1 MFAPNIRR
9 LCKGLRTGARHY
21 FRRHDRSN
29 LTLQEMTEALNRD
42 YDIRVRHQ
50 PEDRKALDLDV
61 PLSLKQRADEMIE

>member
-1 MFAPNIRR
+1 LHQTSEDCVKVYGQVPGII
-9 LCKGLRTGARHY
+9 
-21 FRRHDRSN
+21 FRQHDRSN
-29 LTLQEMTEALNRD
+29 LALQEMTEALNRD